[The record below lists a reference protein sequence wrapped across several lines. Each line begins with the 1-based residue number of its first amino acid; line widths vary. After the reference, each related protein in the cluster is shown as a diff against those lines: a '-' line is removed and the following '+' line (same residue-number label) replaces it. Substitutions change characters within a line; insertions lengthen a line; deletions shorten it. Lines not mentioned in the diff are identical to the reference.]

1 MAANNWTTK
10 AARKVADR
18 VLPRASD
25 YAPFFRGS
33 WRVDLASGLTVAIVA
48 LPLALAF
55 GISSGLDAS
64 AGLVTAVV
72 AGIVAAVFG
81 GSNVQVSGPTGAM
94 AVVLAPVVAA
104 HGVGAVPLLSIMAGV
119 LVLVLGVC
127 GLGRAVSL
135 VPWTVVEGFTLGIAA
150 IIFLQQVPMALGVS
164 GGSGHNPAV
173 AAVEAFAAAD
183 LGVAVYTVAI
193 VAVVW
198 ALVLLLPKIH
208 PAMPASLIAVIVA
221 SLATALLALPVPTI
235 GELPNSLP
243 APTMPAFDLALLG
256 QLVQPALGI
265 AALAAIEALLSARVA
280 SRMADTGPYHPDR
293 ELTGQGLASIAS
305 GLFGGMPSTGAI
317 ARTAVN
323 VRSGARTRV
332 SAILHSVLL
341 LGVIFLGAQLVSQI
355 PLAAL
360 AGVLMA
366 TSSRMVSRETMLSVL
381 RAKPTH
387 AIVFFLTALVTIAFD
402 LIVAIQIGLVFTAFL
417 ALRQMASQTGVRHE
431 ELPGERQPGDER
443 IALVRIDGAMFFG
456 AAERI
461 QREINE
467 YQGAEVII
475 IRLSHL
481 NTLDATGVNAL
492 VDIVHAFERQE
503 GVTVLLKG
511 LQPQHEKMARAYGL
525 IDALRTE
532 RHSFETLEDAVEHA
546 RSHIARGP
554 WKGEPELE
562 AVGVNDNADSQ
573 RSSKS

>member
-1 MAANNWTTK
+1 MPKTVST
-10 AARKVADR
+10 ARITRKIADR
-18 VLPRASD
+18 VLPRPSD
-25 YAPFFRGS
+25 YAPLKHS
-33 WRVDLASGLTVAIVA
+33 WRIDLVSGVTVAIVA

-55 GISSGLDAS
+55 GISSGLDPA

-72 AGIVAAVFG
+72 AGVVAAVFG

-119 LVLVLGVC
+119 MVLLMGVT

-150 IIFLQQVPMALGVS
+150 IIFLQQVPMALGQD
-164 GGSGHNPAV
+164 GGGGHNPAV
-173 AAVEAFAAAD
+173 AAVEAIGRLD
-183 LGVAVYTVAI
+183 PGVAVYTLALVAG
-193 VAVVW
+193 VW
-198 ALVLLLPKIH
+198 ALILLLPKIH
-208 PAMPASLIAVIVA
+208 PAIPAGLVAVIAA
-221 SLATALLALPVPTI
+221 SLATYLLRLPVPTI
-235 GELPNSLP
+235 GELPSSLP
-243 APTMPAFDLALLG
+243 APVLPHVDGALLG
-256 QLVQPALGI
+256 QLLQPALGI

-280 SRMADTGPYHPDR
+280 SRMSDTGPYYPDR
-293 ELTGQGLASIAS
+293 ELSGQGLASIAS

-332 SAILHSVLL
+332 SAILHALL
-341 LGVIFLGAQLVSQI
+341 LLVVIYWAGGLVSHI

-366 TSSRMVSRETMLSVL
+366 TSTRMVSGETIRSVL
-381 RAKPTH
+381 RARPSH
-387 AIVFFLTALVTIAFD
+387 AIVFFLTALITIAFD
-402 LIVAIQIGLVFTAFL
+402 LIVAIQIGLLFAAFL
-417 ALRQMASQTGVRHE
+417 ALRQMAGQTGVRRE

-456 AAERI
+456 VADRI
-461 QREINE
+461 QREVNE
-467 YQGAEVII
+467 FQGAEVVI

-481 NTLDATGVNAL
+481 NSLDATGVNAL
-492 VDIVHAFERQE
+492 VDIVNAFERQE

-511 LQPQHEKMARAYGL
+511 LQPEHEKMARAYGL
-525 IDALRTE
+525 VDALRNE
-532 RHSFETLEDAVEHA
+532 KHLVPTLEEAVAHA

-554 WKGEPELE
+554 WRDEP
-562 AVGVNDNADSQ
+562 
-573 RSSKS
+573 RS